1 MAAVATAPAAIPV
14 PPGASPGAGPARTAR
29 LITSETAQSAL
40 KLAPDGRLPELH
52 LDEDEAK
59 KKGDEDEG
67 TTMNPLVLFGLLT
80 LSVAMSVAMVL
91 IDWSAP
97 PTSRAEER
105 GKARAVI
112 EEKFFGGGSL
122 NRTKPLEPYQEL
134 LRDAQREHFRG
145 NLRKERDLY
154 RKVLDMLRA
163 ERAAGDRGL
172 TGSLTNDRL
181 LEKQLLILLTEG

>member
-1 MAAVATAPAAIPV
+1 MPGGGPVVPAV
-14 PPGASPGAGPARTAR
+14 PPGSAGPGLAPSRTAR

-52 LDEDEAK
+52 LDEDETK
-59 KKGDEDEG
+59 KKADDDQSAA
-67 TTMNPLVLFGLLT
+67 MNPLVLFGLLT

-91 IDWSAP
+91 IDWGTP
-97 PTSRAEER
+97 TTSRAEER
-105 GKARAVI
+105 GKARALI

-122 NRTKPLEPYQEL
+122 DRTKPLEPYQEL

-145 NLRKERDLY
+145 NLRKERELY
-154 RKVLDMLRA
+154 RRVLDMIRA
-163 ERAAGDRGL
+163 ERGAGDRGL

-181 LEKQLLILLTEG
+181 LERQLLILLTEG

>member
-1 MAAVATAPAAIPV
+1 MPV
-14 PPGASPGAGPARTAR
+14 PPGASHGASSGAAPARTAR
-29 LITSETAQSAL
+29 LITSESAQSVL

-52 LDEDEAK
+52 LAEDETSK
-59 KKGDEDEG
+59 KSDEEQG
-67 TTMNPLVLFGLLT
+67 AAMNPLVLFGLLT

-97 PTSRAEER
+97 TTSRAEER
-105 GKARAVI
+105 ARARAVI
-112 EEKFFGGGSL
+112 EERFFGGGSL

-145 NLRKERDLY
+145 NIQKERELY
-154 RKVLDMLRA
+154 RKVLDLLRA

-181 LEKQLLILLTEG
+181 LETQLLILLSEG